1 MTIFFVILIIILA
14 LGATVSLI
22 RGLIAFLKATEFDL
36 KNPSGG
42 ASASSLQQNR
52 MMTNRLLFQGAA
64 IIVVVLMVSLSRSG

>member
-14 LGATVSLI
+14 LGAMVSLI
-22 RGLIAFLKATEFDL
+22 RGLIAFLKATEIDL

-52 MMTNRLLFQGAA
+52 MMTNRLLFQAAA